1 MLSFIVVNELLLVAI
16 DRVLGGLL
24 RAVGGPAR
32 MPRRNEDFIW
42 F

>member
-1 MLSFIVVNELLLVAI
+1 MLNFIVVNEMLLAAI
-16 DRVLGGLL
+16 DKVLGVLL

-32 MPRRNEDFIW
+32 MPRRNEDFVW